1 MTIEAEKALCEAFTV
16 VFMLWLAATG
26 ALAWLDERRKARR

>member
-1 MTIEAEKALCEAFTV
+1 MTVEAEKALCEAFTV

-26 ALAWLDERRKARR
+26 ALAWLYERRKARR

>member
-1 MTIEAEKALCEAFTV
+1 MMVEAEKALCEAFTV

-26 ALAWLDERRKARR
+26 ALAWLYERRKARR

>member
-1 MTIEAEKALCEAFTV
+1 MSIEAEKALCEAFTV

-26 ALAWLDERRKARR
+26 ALAWMWERRRGR

>member
-1 MTIEAEKALCEAFTV
+1 MNVVAEKALCEAFTV

-26 ALAWLDERRKARR
+26 ALAWLWERRRGR

>member
-1 MTIEAEKALCEAFTV
+1 MTIEVEKALCEAFTV

-26 ALAWLDERRKARR
+26 ALAWLYERRKARR

>member
-16 VFMLWLAATG
+16 VFMLWLVATG
-26 ALAWLDERRKARR
+26 ALAWMCERRKARR